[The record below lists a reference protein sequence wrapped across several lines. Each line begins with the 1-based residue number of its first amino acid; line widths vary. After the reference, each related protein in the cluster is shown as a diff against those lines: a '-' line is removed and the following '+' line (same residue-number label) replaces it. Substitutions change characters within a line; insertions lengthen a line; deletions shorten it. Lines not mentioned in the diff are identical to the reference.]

1 MKLRRAGLAVALAVL
16 AFCALG
22 ALSPAARAD
31 GDPGSDV
38 LVYQNLFVA
47 GDSNISIAQQVELGD
62 LLTSASRSG
71 FTIRVA
77 VIATP
82 ADLGAI
88 TQLWGK
94 PASYASFL
102 GIELSLAYSQRLLIV
117 MPDGFGFNWQG
128 RSTAAAYQVLGKV
141 AIKPGGTG
149 LATSA
154 EAAVRALASASGVRL
169 AAPAAGQTA
178 GTAAGGGTTT
188 TGGGTTGSGVAG
200 AGTAGQAPQSG
211 GQQAATAAP
220 SGTPAALI
228 VGIAVA
234 VLIACALGGW
244 LARRTLL
251 SRLAAGRLRPL
262 PSPSSPGQDR
272 PAPPSEDR
280 GATSGS
286 RGRLPWRPGRRKDG
300 TTSGPRPAIPVTWLA
315 AGFVAVAVALIAL
328 HAVLAPTAGV
338 AQASAATEAGLASNP
353 NLDPGTSLS
362 QVAPDFTLTDQF
374 GQPVSLS
381 SYRGKV
387 VILTF
392 NDSECTSVCPLT
404 TAALVDAK
412 TMLGAAASQ
421 VQLLGINANPRD
433 TSIEDVLSYSQ
444 LHGMLYQWRYLTGS
458 LAQLQAVWK
467 DYSIGVT
474 VNQNQIDH
482 EPAVFVINQQGRLA
496 KLYLTQLAYSAVPQL
511 GQLLANEVSRL
522 LPSHPAVHSRL
533 SYDEVAAIGPAAA
546 TTLPAANGGGY
557 VSLGPGQPGEQN
569 QARLYLFFATWD
581 QEITSI
587 GGHLDALN
595 AYQSASAAARLPGL
609 TAIDEGSVEPSAS
622 ALPNFLASLTRPL
635 SYPVA
640 IDGSGQVADG
650 YGVQGEPWFVLAS
663 PSGKTLWTWEVSTSG
678 WPSTAS
684 LDRHV
689 RAALASAAKAKTK
702 AAG

>member
-1 MKLRRAGLAVALAVL
+1 MRRDAFMKLRRAGLAVALAVL

-62 LLTSASRSG
+62 LLTSASGSG

-102 GIELSLAYSQRLLIV
+102 GIELSLAYSQRLLVV

-128 RSTAAAYQVLGKV
+128 HSTAAAYQVLGKI

-154 EAAVRALASASGVRL
+154 ETAVRALASASGVRL
-169 AAPAAGQTA
+169 AAPAASQTA
-178 GTAAGGGTTT
+178 GT
-188 TGGGTTGSGVAG
+188 TGGGSTPGGGVTGSGG
-200 AGTAGQAPQSG
+200 TSAGTVGEAPPSG
-211 GQQAATAAP
+211 GQHAATAAP
-220 SGTPAALI
+220 SGIPIALI
-228 VGIAVA
+228 AGIAVA

-244 LARRTLL
+244 LARRAGFRL
-251 SRLAAGRLRPL
+251 SAVPGLSWTSRAARPPRVPARSEESAEPAKPVARTRRGPRLAI
-262 PSPSSPGQDR
+262 PG
-272 PAPPSEDR
+272 
-280 GATSGS
+280 
-286 RGRLPWRPGRRKDG
+286 
-300 TTSGPRPAIPVTWLA
+300 TWLA
-315 AGFVAVAVALIAL
+315 AGFVAIAVALIAL
-328 HAVLAPTAGV
+328 HTVLTPTAGV
-338 AQASAATEAGLASNP
+338 AQATTATEAGLASNP

-362 QVAPDFTLTDQF
+362 QVAPNFTLTDQF

-387 VILTF
+387 VILAF
-392 NDSECTSVCPLT
+392 NDSECSSVCPLT
-404 TAALVDAK
+404 TTALVDAK

-421 VQLLGINANPRD
+421 VQLLGVNANPRD

-474 VNQNQIDH
+474 VNENQIDH

-496 KLYLTQLAYSAVPQL
+496 KLYLTQMAYSAVPQL
-511 GQLLANEVSRL
+511 GQLLADEVSSL
-522 LPSHPAVHSRL
+522 LPGHPAVHSHL
-533 SYDEVAAIGPAAA
+533 SYDEVAAIGPAAT

-557 VSLGPGQPGEQN
+557 VSLGPGQSGEQN

-581 QEITSI
+581 QEITSL
-587 GGHLDALN
+587 GGQLDALN
-595 AYQSASAAARLPGL
+595 AYQSAAAGARLPGL

-684 LDRHV
+684 LEQHV
-689 RAALASAAKAKTK
+689 RAALAGPPKPKAK

>member
-1 MKLRRAGLAVALAVL
+1 VPVTDRPHSSVMKLRRAVL
-16 AFCALG
+16 AITLTILASCALG

-47 GDSNISIAQQVELGD
+47 ADSNISIAQQVELGD
-62 LLTSASRSG
+62 LLTSASGSG

-77 VIATP
+77 IIATP

-88 TQLWGK
+88 TQLWRK

-102 GIELSLAYSQRLLIV
+102 GIELSLAYSQRLLVV

-128 RSTAAAYQVLGKV
+128 HSTSAADQLLGKI

-149 LATSA
+149 LAASA
-154 EAAVRALASASGVRL
+154 ATAVRALASAAGVRL
-169 AAPAAGQTA
+169 APPNAGQAAGTTGVGAAGSGASVSGASGSGAAGQ
-178 GTAAGGGTTT
+178 
-188 TGGGTTGSGVAG
+188 SS
-200 AGTAGQAPQSG
+200 PSG
-211 GQQAATAAP
+211 GHQAAA
-220 SGTPAALI
+220 TPAPGLPAWLI
-228 VGIAVA
+228 AVIAVA
-234 VLIACALGGW
+234 ALAACVVGGW
-244 LARRTLL
+244 LARRAVL
-251 SRLAAGRLRPL
+251 SRLAAGRWRP
-262 PSPSSPGQDR
+262 
-272 PAPPSEDR
+272 
-280 GATSGS
+280 SGS
-286 RGRLPWRPGRRKDG
+286 SGRLPWRHGRRKDG
-300 TTSGPRPAIPVTWLA
+300 TRGGPRPAIPATWLA
-315 AGFVAVAVALIAL
+315 GGFVAIAVALIVA
-328 HAVLAPTAGV
+328 HTVLTPAAGA
-338 AQASAATEAGLASNP
+338 AQSGSPAADAGLAGNP

-362 QVAPDFTLTDQF
+362 TVAPDFTLTDQF

-387 VILTF
+387 VILAF
-392 NDSECTSVCPLT
+392 NDSECSSVCPLT
-404 TAALVDAK
+404 TTALVDAK

-458 LAQLQAVWK
+458 LSQLQTVWK

-474 VNQNQIDH
+474 VNENQIDH

-511 GQLLANEVSRL
+511 GQLLANEVSSL
-522 LPSHPAVHSRL
+522 LPSHPAVHSHL
-533 SYDEVAAIGPAAA
+533 SYDEVAAIGPAAP
-546 TTLPAANGGGY
+546 TTLPAADGGY
-557 VSLGPGQPGEQN
+557 VSLGPGQPGDPN

-581 QEITSI
+581 QEITSL
-587 GGHLDALN
+587 GGQLDALN
-595 AYQSASAAARLPGL
+595 AYQSAAAAGHLPTL

-622 ALPNFLASLTRPL
+622 ALPNFLAGLTQPL
-635 SYPVA
+635 SYPVG
-640 IDGSGQVADG
+640 IDGSGQIADG
-650 YGVQGEPWFVLAS
+650 YGVQGEPWFVLVS
-663 PSGKTLWTWEVSTSG
+663 PSGKPIWTWEVSTSG
-678 WPSTAS
+678 WLSTAS

-689 RAALASAAKAKTK
+689 RAALASADK

>member
-1 MKLRRAGLAVALAVL
+1 MRRDAFREMVPRHPVVGRLRISVMTLRRAVLAVALTVL

-22 ALSPAARAD
+22 PLSPAARAD

-47 GDSNISIAQQVELGD
+47 ADSNISIAQQVGLGN
-62 LLTSASRSG
+62 LLTSASRDG

-77 VIATP
+77 IIATP

-88 TQLWGK
+88 TQLWRK

-102 GIELSLAYSQRLLIV
+102 GIELSLAYSQRLLVV

-128 RSTAAAYQVLGKV
+128 HSAAAADQVLGKIAV
-141 AIKPGGTG
+141 KPGGSG

-154 EAAVRALASASGVRL
+154 EAAVQALASAAGVRL
-169 AAPAAGQTA
+169 AAPTAGQAAG
-178 GTAAGGGTTT
+178 T
-188 TGGGTTGSGVAG
+188 TGGGTTTGSDVAG
-200 AGTAGQAPQSG
+200 VGAAGQAPRPG

-220 SGTPAALI
+220 SGTPVALI

-244 LARRTLL
+244 LARRTVL
-251 SRLAAGRLRPL
+251 SRLAAGRSRPL
-262 PSPSSPGQDR
+262 SF
-272 PAPPSEDR
+272 
-280 GATSGS
+280 GS
-286 RGRLPWRPGRRKDG
+286 RGRLPWRPGRGKDG
-300 TTSGPRPAIPVTWLA
+300 TRGGPRLAIPGTWLA
-315 AGFVAVAVALIAL
+315 GGFVAIAVAVIVL
-328 HAVLAPTAGV
+328 HTVLTPTAGAV
-338 AQASAATEAGLASNP
+338 QTTAAAAAGLASNP

-362 QVAPDFTLTDQF
+362 QVAPNFTLTDQF

-387 VILTF
+387 VILAF
-392 NDSECTSVCPLT
+392 NDSECSSVCPLT
-404 TAALVDAK
+404 TTALVDAK

-433 TSIEDVLSYSQ
+433 VSIEDVLSYSE

-458 LAQLQAVWK
+458 LSQLQTVWK

-474 VNQNQIDH
+474 VNENQIDH

-511 GQLLANEVSRL
+511 GQLLANEVSSL
-522 LPSHPAVHSRL
+522 LPSHPAVHSHL
-533 SYDEVAAIGPAAA
+533 SYDEVAAIGPAAP
-546 TTLPAANGGGY
+546 TTLPAADGGY
-557 VSLGPGQPGEQN
+557 VSLGPGQPGDPN

-581 QEITSI
+581 QEITSL
-587 GGHLDALN
+587 GGQLDALN
-595 AYQSASAAARLPGL
+595 AYQSASTADHLPPL

-622 ALPNFLASLTRPL
+622 ALPNFLATLTHPL
-635 SYPVA
+635 GYPVG
-640 IDGSGQVADG
+640 IDGSGQIADG

-663 PSGKTLWTWEVSTSG
+663 PSGKPIWTWEVSTSG
-678 WPSTAS
+678 WLSTAS

-689 RAALASAAKAKTK
+689 RAALASADK

>member
-1 MKLRRAGLAVALAVL
+1 MVKLRRAVLAIALALL

-47 GDSNISIAQQVELGD
+47 ADSNISIAQQVELGD

-88 TQLWGK
+88 TQLWRK
-94 PASYASFL
+94 PTSYASFL
-102 GIELSLAYSQRLLIV
+102 GIELSLAYSQRLLVV

-128 RSTAAAYQVLGKV
+128 HSTAAAYTVLGKV
-141 AIKPGGTG
+141 AVKPGGTG

-154 EAAVRALASASGVRL
+154 ETAVRALASASGVRL
-169 AAPAAGQTA
+169 GAPAAGPAAGSTGSGTPSSGTSSSGTSSSGTA
-178 GTAAGGGTTT
+178 GSAAGGQ
-188 TGGGTTGSGVAG
+188 SSA
-200 AGTAGQAPQSG
+200 SG
-211 GQQAATAAP
+211 GLHAVTTP
-220 SGTPAALI
+220 VSGLPAWLIAVIVIAAL
-228 VGIAVA
+228 A
-234 VLIACALGGW
+234 ACAVGGW
-244 LARRTLL
+244 LARRAGLRLPVVPGMKRASTAPRLLL
-251 SRLAAGRLRPL
+251 SRWKQRTR
-262 PSPSSPGQDR
+262 
-272 PAPPSEDR
+272 
-280 GATSGS
+280 
-286 RGRLPWRPGRRKDG
+286 RLPRL
-300 TTSGPRPAIPVTWLA
+300 AIPGTWLA

-328 HAVLAPTAGV
+328 HTVLTPTAGV
-338 AQASAATEAGLASNP
+338 AQASAATGAGLASNP
-353 NLDPGTSLS
+353 NLDPGASLS

-387 VILTF
+387 VILAF
-392 NDSECTSVCPLT
+392 NDSECSSVCPLT
-404 TAALVDAK
+404 TTALVDAK

-421 VQLLGINANPRD
+421 VQLLGINANPKD

-458 LAQLQAVWK
+458 LSQLQTVWK

-482 EPAVFVINQQGRLA
+482 EPAIFVINQQGRLA

-511 GQLLANEVSRL
+511 GQLVANEVSSL
-522 LPSHPAVHSRL
+522 LPSHPAVHSHL
-533 SYDEVAAIGPAAA
+533 SYDEVAAIGPAAP

-557 VSLGPGQPGEQN
+557 ISLGPGQPGEQN

-587 GGHLDALN
+587 GGQLDALN
-595 AYQSASAAARLPGL
+595 AYQSAAPGARLPGL

-689 RAALASAAKAKTK
+689 RAALASAAKAKAN

>member
-1 MKLRRAGLAVALAVL
+1 MKLRRAVLAVALTMLAV
-16 AFCALG
+16 CALG

-62 LLTSASRSG
+62 LLTSASGSG

-77 VIATP
+77 IIATP

-88 TQLWGK
+88 TQLWRK

-102 GIELSLAYSQRLLIV
+102 GIELSLAYSQRLLVV
-117 MPDGFGFNWQG
+117 MPDGFGFNWPG
-128 RSTAAAYQVLGKV
+128 HSAGAADQVLGKI

-154 EAAVRALASASGVRL
+154 ETAVRALASAAGVRL

-178 GTAAGGGTTT
+178 GTTA
-188 TGGGTTGSGVAG
+188 GTTGSGVAG
-200 AGTAGQAPQSG
+200 VGAAGQAPLSG

-220 SGTPAALI
+220 SGTPIALI
-228 VGIAVA
+228 VGIAIA

-244 LARRTLL
+244 LARRTVL
-251 SRLAAGRLRPL
+251 SRLASGRSWPF
-262 PSPSSPGQDR
+262 
-272 PAPPSEDR
+272 
-280 GATSGS
+280 GS

-300 TTSGPRPAIPVTWLA
+300 TRGGPRLAISGTWLA
-315 AGFVAVAVALIAL
+315 AGFVAIAVALIAL
-328 HAVLAPTAGV
+328 HTVLTPTAGV

-362 QVAPDFTLTDQF
+362 QAAPNFTLTDQF

-387 VILTF
+387 TILAF
-392 NDSECTSVCPLT
+392 NDSECSSVCPLT
-404 TAALVDAK
+404 TTALVDAK

-421 VQLLGINANPRD
+421 VQLLGINANPKD

-458 LAQLQAVWK
+458 LSQLQTVWK

-511 GQLLANEVSRL
+511 GQLLANEVSSL
-522 LPSHPAVHSRL
+522 LPSHPAVHSHL
-533 SYDEVAAIGPAAA
+533 SYDEVAAIGPAAP

-557 VSLGPGQPGEQN
+557 VSLGPSQPGEQN

-587 GGHLDALN
+587 AGHLDALN

-622 ALPNFLASLTRPL
+622 ALPNFLASLTHPL

-663 PSGKTLWTWEVSTSG
+663 PSGKPLWTWQVSVSG
-678 WPSTAS
+678 WPSTVS
-684 LDRHV
+684 LDQHV
-689 RAALASAAKAKTK
+689 RTALANAAKA
-702 AAG
+702 AG

>member
-1 MKLRRAGLAVALAVL
+1 MKLRRAILAVALTMLAV
-16 AFCALG
+16 CALG

-47 GDSNISIAQQVELGD
+47 ADSNISIAQQVELGD
-62 LLTSASRSG
+62 LLTSASGSG

-77 VIATP
+77 IIATP

-88 TQLWGK
+88 TQLWRK

-102 GIELSLAYSQRLLIV
+102 GIELSLAYSQRLLVV
-117 MPDGFGFNWQG
+117 MPDGFGFNWPG
-128 RSTAAAYQVLGKV
+128 HSAGAANQVLGKI
-141 AIKPGGTG
+141 AIKPGGAG

-154 EAAVRALASASGVRL
+154 ETAVRALASAAGVRL

-178 GTAAGGGTTT
+178 GTTGGT
-188 TGGGTTGSGVAG
+188 TTGSGVAG
-200 AGTAGQAPQSG
+200 VGAAGQAPASG
-211 GQQAATAAP
+211 GQQTATAAP
-220 SGTPAALI
+220 SGTPIALI

-234 VLIACALGGW
+234 VLIACVLGGW
-244 LARRTLL
+244 LARRTVL
-251 SRLAAGRLRPL
+251 SRLASGRSRP
-262 PSPSSPGQDR
+262 
-272 PAPPSEDR
+272 
-280 GATSGS
+280 SGS

-300 TTSGPRPAIPVTWLA
+300 TRGGPRLAIPGTWLA
-315 AGFVAVAVALIAL
+315 AGFVAIAVALIAL
-328 HAVLAPTAGV
+328 HTVLTPTAGV

-353 NLDPGTSLS
+353 NLDPGASLS
-362 QVAPDFTLTDQF
+362 QAAPNFTLTDQF

-387 VILTF
+387 VILAF
-392 NDSECTSVCPLT
+392 NDSECSSVCPLT
-404 TAALVDAK
+404 TTALLDAK
-412 TMLGAAASQ
+412 AMLGAAASQ
-421 VQLLGINANPRD
+421 VQLLGINANPKD

-458 LAQLQAVWK
+458 LSQLQTVWK

-482 EPAVFVINQQGRLA
+482 EPAIFVINQQGRLA

-511 GQLLANEVSRL
+511 GQLLANEVSSL
-522 LPSHPAVHSRL
+522 LPSHPAVHSHL
-533 SYDEVAAIGPAAA
+533 SYDEVAAIGPAAP

-557 VSLGPGQPGEQN
+557 VSLGPSQPGEQN

-587 GGHLDALN
+587 AGHLDALN

-622 ALPNFLASLTRPL
+622 ALPNFLASLTHPL

-663 PSGKTLWTWEVSTSG
+663 PSGKTLWTWQVSVSG

-684 LDRHV
+684 LDQHV
-689 RAALASAAKAKTK
+689 RTALGNAAKA
-702 AAG
+702 AG

>member
-1 MKLRRAGLAVALAVL
+1 MKFRRAVLAVALAVL
-16 AFCALG
+16 ALCALG

-47 GDSNISIAQQVELGD
+47 GDSNISIAQQVELGG

-94 PASYASFL
+94 PTSYASFL
-102 GIELSLAYSQRLLIV
+102 GIELSLAYSQRLLVV
-117 MPDGFGFNWQG
+117 MPDGFGFTWQG
-128 RSTAAAYQVLGKV
+128 HSTAAAYQVLGKI

-154 EAAVRALASASGVRL
+154 ETAVRALASASGVGL
-169 AAPAAGQTA
+169 PAPAAGQTA
-178 GTAAGGGTTT
+178 GT
-188 TGGGTTGSGVAG
+188 TGGGTTSSGTTSSGTSGSGAVG
-200 AGTAGQAPQSG
+200 PSSPSG
-211 GQQAATAAP
+211 GHHAAATP
-220 SGTPAALI
+220 VSGLPAWLIAVIAIAALAAF
-228 VGIAVA
+228 AVS
-234 VLIACALGGW
+234 GW
-244 LARRTLL
+244 LARRAVL
-251 SRLAAGRLRPL
+251 SRLAAGRSRPV
-262 PSPSSPGQDR
+262 PSLSSPGQDR
-272 PAPPSEDR
+272 RAPQSEDR
-280 GATSGS
+280 GAPVGS

-300 TTSGPRPAIPVTWLA
+300 ARGGPRLAIPGTWLA
-315 AGFVAVAVALIAL
+315 AGFVAIAVALIAL
-328 HAVLAPTAGV
+328 HTVLAPTAGV

-458 LAQLQAVWK
+458 LPQLQAVWK

-511 GQLLANEVSRL
+511 GQLLANEVSSL
-522 LPSHPAVHSRL
+522 LPSHPAVDSHL
-533 SYDEVAAIGPAAA
+533 SYDEVAAIGPAAP

-689 RAALASAAKAKTK
+689 RAALASAAKAK

>member
-1 MKLRRAGLAVALAVL
+1 MKLRRAVLAVALTVL
-16 AFCALG
+16 ACCALG
-22 ALSPAARAD
+22 ALSPVARAD

-47 GDSNISIAQQVELGD
+47 GDANISIAQQVQLGD

-71 FTIRVA
+71 FPIRVA
-77 VIATP
+77 VVATP

-94 PASYASFL
+94 PTSYASFL
-102 GIELSLAYSQRLLIV
+102 GIELSLAYSQRLLVV

-128 RSTAAAYQVLGKV
+128 HSTAAAYKLLGKIAV
-141 AIKPGGTG
+141 KPGGSG
-149 LATSA
+149 LASSA
-154 EAAVRALASASGVRL
+154 ETAVRTLASASGVRL
-169 AAPAAGQTA
+169 AAPAAGQ
-178 GTAAGGGTTT
+178 AAGT
-188 TGGGTTGSGVAG
+188 TGGGTAGG
-200 AGTAGQAPQSG
+200 AGVGAGVGGAGQAPQSG
-211 GQQAATAAP
+211 GEQAATAAP
-220 SGTPAALI
+220 SGTPIALI

-234 VLIACALGGW
+234 VLFACALGGW
-244 LARRTLL
+244 LARR
-251 SRLAAGRLRPL
+251 AGLR
-262 PSPSSPGQDR
+262 
-272 PAPPSEDR
+272 
-280 GATSGS
+280 
-286 RGRLPWRPGRRKDG
+286 
-300 TTSGPRPAIPVTWLA
+300 RPAIPGLSRASSAARWPRIPARSQGSAEPTEPARQTRRWPRLAIPGTWLA
-315 AGFVAVAVALIAL
+315 AGFVAIAVALIAL
-328 HAVLAPTAGV
+328 HTVLTPTAGV
-338 AQASAATEAGLASNP
+338 AQASAVTEAGLASNA
-353 NLDPGTSLS
+353 NLDPGTPLS
-362 QVAPDFTLTDQF
+362 QVAPNFTLTDQF

-387 VILTF
+387 VILAF
-392 NDSECTSVCPLT
+392 NDSECSTVCPLT

-421 VQLLGINANPRD
+421 VQLLGINANPKA

-458 LAQLQAVWK
+458 LSQLQAVWK

-474 VNQNQIDH
+474 VNENQIDH
-482 EPAVFVINQQGRLA
+482 EPAIFVINQQGRLA

-511 GQLLANEVSRL
+511 GQLLANEVSSL
-522 LPSHPAVHSRL
+522 LPSHPAVHSHL
-533 SYDEVAAIGPAAA
+533 SYNQVATIGPAAP

-587 GGHLDALN
+587 GGHLGALN
-595 AYQSASAAARLPGL
+595 AYQSAAAAARLPGL

-663 PSGKTLWTWEVSTSG
+663 PSGKTLWTWQVSVSG
-678 WPSTAS
+678 WLSTAS
-684 LDRHV
+684 LDQHV
-689 RAALASAAKAKTK
+689 RTALANAAKA
-702 AAG
+702 AG

>member
-1 MKLRRAGLAVALAVL
+1 MKLRRAVLAVALTMLAV
-16 AFCALG
+16 CALG

-62 LLTSASRSG
+62 LLTSASGSG

-77 VIATP
+77 IIATP

-88 TQLWGK
+88 TQLWRK

-102 GIELSLAYSQRLLIV
+102 GIELSLAYSQRLLVV
-117 MPDGFGFNWQG
+117 MPDGFGFNWPG
-128 RSTAAAYQVLGKV
+128 HSAGAADQVLGKI

-154 EAAVRALASASGVRL
+154 ETAVRALASAAGVRL

-178 GTAAGGGTTT
+178 GTTA
-188 TGGGTTGSGVAG
+188 GTTGSGVAG
-200 AGTAGQAPQSG
+200 VGAAGQAPLSG

-220 SGTPAALI
+220 SGTPIALI
-228 VGIAVA
+228 VGIAIA

-251 SRLAAGRLRPL
+251 SRLASGRSRPF
-262 PSPSSPGQDR
+262 
-272 PAPPSEDR
+272 
-280 GATSGS
+280 GS

-300 TTSGPRPAIPVTWLA
+300 TRGGPRLAIPGTWLA
-315 AGFVAVAVALIAL
+315 AGFVAIAVALIAL
-328 HAVLAPTAGV
+328 HTVLTPTAGV

-362 QVAPDFTLTDQF
+362 QAAPNFTLTDQF

-387 VILTF
+387 TILAF
-392 NDSECTSVCPLT
+392 NDSECSSVCPLT
-404 TAALVDAK
+404 TTALVDAK

-421 VQLLGINANPRD
+421 VQLLGINANPKD

-458 LAQLQAVWK
+458 LSQLQTVWK

-511 GQLLANEVSRL
+511 GQLLANEVSSL
-522 LPSHPAVHSRL
+522 LPSHPAVHSHL
-533 SYDEVAAIGPAAA
+533 SYDEVAAIGPAAP

-557 VSLGPGQPGEQN
+557 VSLGPSQPGEQN

-587 GGHLDALN
+587 AGHLDALN

-622 ALPNFLASLTRPL
+622 ALPNFLASLTHPL

-663 PSGKTLWTWEVSTSG
+663 PSGKPLWTWQVSVSG
-678 WPSTAS
+678 WPSTVS
-684 LDRHV
+684 LDQHV
-689 RAALASAAKAKTK
+689 RTALANAAKA
-702 AAG
+702 AG

>member
-1 MKLRRAGLAVALAVL
+1 MRLRRAILAVALAVL

-47 GDSNISIAQQVELGD
+47 GDSNISIAQQVQLGD
-62 LLTSASRSG
+62 LLTSASHDG

-77 VIATP
+77 IIATP

-88 TQLWGK
+88 TQLWRK
-94 PASYASFL
+94 PTSYASFL
-102 GIELSLAYSQRLLIV
+102 GIELSLAYSQRLLVV

-128 RSTAAAYQVLGKV
+128 HSTAAAYQVLGKV
-141 AIKPGGTG
+141 AVKPGGSG
-149 LATSA
+149 LAASA
-154 EAAVRALASASGVRL
+154 ETAVRALASASGVRL
-169 AAPAAGQTA
+169 APPAAGQA
-178 GTAAGGGTTT
+178 ASAAGGGT
-188 TGGGTTGSGVAG
+188 GGGGSGAGAAG
-200 AGTAGQAPQSG
+200 AGAAGQAPPSG
-211 GQQAATAAP
+211 GEQAHAAAP
-220 SGTPAALI
+220 SGPPVALI

-244 LARRTLL
+244 LARRAGLRLPAVQRLKRASTVPRLL
-251 SRLAAGRLRPL
+251 ASRLKQG
-262 PSPSSPGQDR
+262 
-272 PAPPSEDR
+272 
-280 GATSGS
+280 T
-286 RGRLPWRPGRRKDG
+286 RGR
-300 TTSGPRPAIPVTWLA
+300 PRLAIPGTWLA
-315 AGFVAVAVALIAL
+315 GGFVAIAVALIAL
-328 HAVLAPTAGV
+328 HAVLEPTTGAS
-338 AQASAATEAGLASNP
+338 ASAASTAANAGLASNP

-392 NDSECTSVCPLT
+392 NDSECSTVCPLT
-404 TAALVDAK
+404 TTALVDAK

-421 VQLLGINANPRD
+421 VELLGINANPKA

-458 LAQLQAVWK
+458 LSQLQAVWK
-467 DYSIGVT
+467 NYSIGVT
-474 VNQNQIDH
+474 VNENQIDH
-482 EPAVFVINQQGRLA
+482 EPAIFVINQQGRLA

-511 GQLLANEVSRL
+511 GQLLANEVSSL
-522 LPSHPAVHSRL
+522 LPSHPAVHSHL
-533 SYDEVAAIGPAAA
+533 SYNQVATIGPAAP

-557 VSLGPGQPGEQN
+557 VSLGPGQPGELN

-595 AYQSASAAARLPGL
+595 GYQSAAAAARLPGL

-622 ALPNFLASLTRPL
+622 ALPDFLASLTRPL

-663 PSGKTLWTWEVSTSG
+663 PSGKTLWTWQVSVSG
-678 WPSTAS
+678 WLSTAS
-684 LDRHV
+684 LDQHV
-689 RAALASAAKAKTK
+689 RTALANAAKA
-702 AAG
+702 AG